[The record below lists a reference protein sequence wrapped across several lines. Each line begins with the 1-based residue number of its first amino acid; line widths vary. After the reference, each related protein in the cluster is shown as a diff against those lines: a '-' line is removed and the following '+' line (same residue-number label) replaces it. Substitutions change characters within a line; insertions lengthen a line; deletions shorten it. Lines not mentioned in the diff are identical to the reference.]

1 MSRRRAVIWCGV
13 AIGAAILWCLFPPFR
28 FKRIGDAG
36 SKHPAPASTSV
47 PVNVVDYAEEFWNAR
62 LPGAFGTAVDS
73 EELFAA
79 VDRDAGQAR
88 RKFGRQVGIGGACF
102 LFIRG
107 TGRVEEAA
115 TDYCTLKIGEGP
127 RRVRIR
133 TGVVVGNTVRDST
146 GLVDVNQFANSQ
158 DFNNVSA
165 ELNRRV
171 EANVIAPARERLR
184 VGARVRFVGCA
195 QVSGDGDFDALR
207 LVPVHLDIEDAEVQ
221 P

>member
-1 MSRRRAVIWCGV
+1 MSRRRVVIWCGV
-13 AIGAAILWCLFPPFR
+13 AVGAAVLWCFFPPFR
-28 FKRIGDAG
+28 IKRIGDAG
-36 SKHPAPASTSV
+36 SPRPVAANTVS
-47 PVNVVDYAEEFWNAR
+47 PVNVAEYAEAFWNDR
-62 LPGAFGTAVDS
+62 LPRAFGNAVDI

-88 RKFGRQVGIGGACF
+88 SMYGRQVGLGGACF

-107 TGRVEEAA
+107 TGEAEEAG
-115 TDYCTLKIGEGP
+115 TDYCTLTIGEGP

-133 TGVVVGNTVRDST
+133 TGVVVGNVVRDAT
-146 GLVDVNQFANSQ
+146 GLIDVNQFANSQ

-171 EANVIAPARERLR
+171 EADVIAPARERLR
-184 VGARVRFVGCA
+184 AGARVRFVGCA
-195 QVSGDGDFDALR
+195 QVSGDGDFDSLA

>member
-1 MSRRRAVIWCGV
+1 MKRPAVIWCGV
-13 AIGAAILWCLFPPFR
+13 AIAVAVLWCIFPPFR
-28 FKRIGDAG
+28 IKPIGDAG
-36 SKHPAPASTSV
+36 GSRSASASAAP
-47 PVNVVDYAEEFWNAR
+47 PVDVADFVEEFWKNQ
-62 LPGAFGTAVDS
+62 LPGAFGKAVDI
-73 EELFAA
+73 EEVFGA

-88 RKFGRQVGIGGACF
+88 SKFGRQVGIGGACF

-107 TGRVEEAA
+107 TGQVEEAA
-115 TDYCTLKIGEGP
+115 ADYCTLKIGEGP

-158 DFNNVSA
+158 DFNNLSA
-165 ELNRRV
+165 ELNGRV
-171 EANVIAPARERLR
+171 EANVITPARQRLR

-195 QVSGDGDFDALR
+195 QVSGDGDFDALA
-207 LVPVHLDIEDAEVQ
+207 LVPVHLDIEAAEVE

>member
-1 MSRRRAVIWCGV
+1 MSRRRVIIWCGV
-13 AIGAAILWCLFPPFR
+13 AIGAAVLWCFFPPFR
-28 FKRIGDAG
+28 IKRIGDAG
-36 SKHPAPASTSV
+36 SPRPASVSTSA
-47 PVNVVDYAEEFWNAR
+47 PVNVADYAEEFWNDR
-62 LPGAFGTAVDS
+62 LPGAFGNAVDI

-88 RKFGRQVGIGGACF
+88 SKFGRQVGLGGACF

-115 TDYCTLKIGEGP
+115 ADYCTLKIGEGP

-165 ELNRRV
+165 ELNGRV

-195 QVSGDGDFDALR
+195 QVSGDGDFDALA

>member
-1 MSRRRAVIWCGV
+1 VSRRRVIIWCGV
-13 AIGAAILWCLFPPFR
+13 AIGAAVLWCFFPPFR
-28 FKRIGDAG
+28 IKRIGDAG
-36 SKHPAPASTSV
+36 SPRPAKVSASA
-47 PVNVVDYAEEFWNAR
+47 PVNVAEYAEEFWNDR
-62 LPGAFGTAVDS
+62 LPGAFGNAVDI

-79 VDRDAGQAR
+79 VDLDAGQAR
-88 RKFGRQVGIGGACF
+88 SKFGRQVGLGGACF

-107 TGRVEEAA
+107 TGQVEEAA
-115 TDYCTLKIGEGP
+115 ADYCTLKIREGL

-133 TGVVVGNTVRDST
+133 TGVVVGNVVRDST
-146 GLVDVNQFANSQ
+146 GLVDVNHFANSQ

-165 ELNRRV
+165 ELNGRV

-195 QVSGDGDFDALR
+195 AVSRDDDFDALA